1 MDTIGKRIEALLKAR
16 GIKKTEAAQRL
27 NVSSAFISMVCKG
40 DSGISDRTIAD
51 ICREFDVSEDW
62 LRTGEGE
69 MFIQLTPDEER
80 LKFLAELVKGETD
93 PEVLAFVDALGKA
106 PRDQLKTIME
116 FVLSVAEEYRKN
128 NPDA

>member
-1 MDTIGKRIEALLKAR
+1 MTINERIAEVVKSSGLTKSAFAKRINISQPSLSQIIGKI
-16 GIKKTEAAQRL
+16 TNPSNQTVAA
-27 NVSSAFISMVCKG
+27 
-40 DSGISDRTIAD
+40 

-116 FVLSVAEEYRKN
+116 FVLSVAEEYKKN

>member
-1 MDTIGKRIEALLKAR
+1 MNKRIKFLRKKLEMTQTEFAQKIGLSQNYVWMIER
-16 GIKKTEAAQRL
+16 GDR
-27 NVSSAFISMVCKG
+27 CP
-40 DSGISDRTIAD
+40 SDRTIAD

-116 FVLSVAEEYRKN
+116 FVLSVAEEYKKN

>member
-1 MDTIGKRIEALLKAR
+1 MNKRIKFLRKKLEMTQTEFAQKIGLSQNYVWMIER
-16 GIKKTEAAQRL
+16 GDR
-27 NVSSAFISMVCKG
+27 CP
-40 DSGISDRTIAD
+40 SDRTIAD

-116 FVLSVAEEYRKN
+116 FVLSVAEEYKKN
-128 NPDA
+128 IPDA

>member
-1 MDTIGKRIEALLKAR
+1 MTQTEFAQKIGLSQNYVWMIER
-16 GIKKTEAAQRL
+16 GDR
-27 NVSSAFISMVCKG
+27 CP
-40 DSGISDRTIAD
+40 SDRTIAD

-116 FVLSVAEEYRKN
+116 FVLSVAEEYKKN

>member
-1 MDTIGKRIEALLKAR
+1 MNTRIKLLRKKLELTQTEFAQKIGLSQNYVWMIER
-16 GIKKTEAAQRL
+16 GDR
-27 NVSSAFISMVCKG
+27 CP
-40 DSGISDRTIAD
+40 SDRTIAD
-51 ICREFDVSEDW
+51 ICREFDVAGDW

-116 FVLSVAEEYRKN
+116 FVLSVAEEYKKN

>member
-1 MDTIGKRIEALLKAR
+1 MNTRIKLLRKKLELTQTEFAQKIGLSQNYVWMIER
-16 GIKKTEAAQRL
+16 GDR
-27 NVSSAFISMVCKG
+27 CP
-40 DSGISDRTIAD
+40 SDRTIAD

-116 FVLSVAEEYRKN
+116 FVLSVAEEYKKN
-128 NPDA
+128 IPDA

>member
-1 MDTIGKRIEALLKAR
+1 MNKRIKFLRKKLEMTQTEFAQKIGLSQNYVWMIER
-16 GIKKTEAAQRL
+16 GDR
-27 NVSSAFISMVCKG
+27 CP
-40 DSGISDRTIAD
+40 SDRTIAD

-116 FVLSVAEEYRKN
+116 FVLPVAEEYKKN
-128 NPDA
+128 IPDA